1 MLRIIRRDTCETHK
15 DHKRV
20 YLIGATNENGDM
32 FSAADSDDPYVY
44 TKIGLSQNP
53 VERLKGVEQQSKK
66 YHKYGKEKTVS
77 IFGEEVRWMPAN
89 FVLLGY
95 TEPLPFAASVE
106 TMAQK
111 ILEDACISKEA
122 SETKIIGMKD
132 WYSPNSIW
140 MAAFAIFEA
149 VDACYRDL
157 GVNARSI
164 KWTIPKTFPDIGSA
178 RCSIDQ
184 EYLPFLKKF
193 KKYAKK
199 GKVDYRH
206 VMENSCSSLERLPLA
221 FNWWLK
227 ETRPWISVDERARLL
242 HGARTVV
249 CMREQMPGIKEHH
262 MCVEDEKVA
271 EGMNL
276 FLEEFKNDTKSKVW
290 SRLNSAIE
298 I

>member
-20 YLIGATNENGDM
+20 YLIGATNENGEM
-32 FSAADSDDPYVY
+32 FSAQDSNDPYVY
-44 TKIGLSQNP
+44 VKIGLSQNP

-66 YHKYGKEKTVS
+66 YHTYGKEKTVG

-106 TMAQK
+106 TMAQN
-111 ILEDACISKEA
+111 ILEDAYISKEA
-122 SETKIIGMKD
+122 LETKIVGMKD

-140 MAAFAIFEA
+140 MAAFAVFEA
-149 VDACYRDL
+149 IDACYRDL
-157 GVNARSI
+157 GINARPI

-178 RCSIDQ
+178 RYSIDQ

-199 GKVDYRH
+199 CKVDYRG
-206 VMENSCSSLERLPLA
+206 VMENSCPSPERLPLA

-227 ETRPWISVDERARLL
+227 ETRPHLSVDERARLL

-249 CMREQMPGIKEHH
+249 CMREQMPEIKEHYLYF
-262 MCVEDEKVA
+262 EDEKVT
-271 EGMNL
+271 EGMEL
-276 FLEEFKNDTKSKVW
+276 FLGEFKNDTKSKVW
-290 SRLNSAIE
+290 NRLDSLIK